1 MEDAHEK
8 KKSDDEKAECSAHL
22 SDNDAQRGG
31 PIQAA
36 SAELTDPYAN
46 ETLSDG
52 SGDEAENL
60 DIGTDEETVNG
71 STDEEENI
79 EIEAEDEFDSADDGE
94 EEALDIDSET
104 EDAMMESG
112 DSGVPGSGLFP
123 CGARPVP
130 VMKRPPGAAPVFP
143 SSPCRAVPA
152 QGEVMNIIAIIPAR
166 MGSSRFPGKPLAL
179 IHGVPMV
186 GHVAFRTAMSRCLS
200 ATYVATCDTVIED
213 YCKEAGLACVMT
225 GDHHVRCSTRTA
237 EALLK
242 IEAATGRKADIVVM
256 VQGDEPMV
264 LPGMID
270 AAVEPMLKDPTINVV
285 NLMADMDTLE
295 EFEDP
300 NEVKVVVDRNSDA
313 LYFSR
318 EPIPSRKKGAD
329 KVPMRKQVCII
340 PFRRDYLIRFNEM
353 EESPLEICESVDM
366 MRILEHGEKVR
377 MVPTD
382 ARTWSVDTPEDLAR
396 VTRLMEGDALMREYA
411 K

>member
-1 MEDAHEK
+1 
-8 KKSDDEKAECSAHL
+8 
-22 SDNDAQRGG
+22 
-31 PIQAA
+31 
-36 SAELTDPYAN
+36 
-46 ETLSDG
+46 
-52 SGDEAENL
+52 
-60 DIGTDEETVNG
+60 
-71 STDEEENI
+71 
-79 EIEAEDEFDSADDGE
+79 
-94 EEALDIDSET
+94 
-104 EDAMMESG
+104 
-112 DSGVPGSGLFP
+112 
-123 CGARPVP
+123 
-130 VMKRPPGAAPVFP
+130 
-143 SSPCRAVPA
+143 
-152 QGEVMNIIAIIPAR
+152 MNIIAIIPAR

-213 YCKEAGLACVMT
+213 YCKEASLACVMT

-270 AAVEPMLKDPTINVV
+270 AAVEPMLKDPSINVV
-285 NLMADMDTLE
+285 NLMA
-295 EFEDP
+295 
-300 NEVKVVVDRNSDA
+300 DA

-396 VTRLMEGDALMREYA
+396 VTRLMEGDVLMREYA